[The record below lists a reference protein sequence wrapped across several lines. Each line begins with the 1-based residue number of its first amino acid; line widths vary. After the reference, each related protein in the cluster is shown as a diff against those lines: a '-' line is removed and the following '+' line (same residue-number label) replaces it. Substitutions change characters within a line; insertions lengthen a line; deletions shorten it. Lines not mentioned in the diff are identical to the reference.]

1 MIKFSSFVVCGQA
14 GEPYSVKMELVKPP
28 CKLPKIPKP
37 QLIING
43 IDGWTKAQFPL
54 AFITSFGESSS

>member
-37 QLIING
+37 QLIIN
-43 IDGWTKAQFPL
+43 DGWTW
-54 AFITSFGESSS
+54 ISFVIEGCGLEN